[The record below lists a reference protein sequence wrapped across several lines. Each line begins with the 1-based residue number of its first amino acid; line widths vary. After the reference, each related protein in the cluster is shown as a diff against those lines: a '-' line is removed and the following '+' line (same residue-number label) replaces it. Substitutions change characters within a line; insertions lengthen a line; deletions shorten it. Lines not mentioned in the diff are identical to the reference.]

1 MDFTIDPDTVAIAEA
16 VLRFVER
23 EVLPLQM
30 RHHDLLGS
38 ERTLFDASGRYVPEV
53 LALRQQVRK
62 RSAELGFYT
71 LFGDE
76 TLGGGGQGAQVMA
89 HVQEVLNHRVGP
101 AQPLG
106 QTVVLPSP
114 FTNGLSP
121 VLRHLKPD
129 IFEKYCDG
137 IASGDKTLCFGL
149 SEPDA
154 GSDVFGMKTRAVRDG
169 DEWVLTG
176 TKQWI
181 TNSPY
186 ADYAMVFALT
196 DPEAAARHK
205 GGVTGFFVD
214 TRASGFSV
222 PRIINTMGH
231 LGGDTGVIVLDG
243 VRVRDD
249 HRLGDVGRGLTAAM
263 DGVNAGRMGMAAS
276 CLGLARWGLDQAVE
290 YAKVRKTFGVPI
302 AEHQAIQLMLADSA
316 MDIYAAKTMIQNCA
330 WRVDSGRAATAQVS
344 MVKAFSTEMLGRV
357 MDRSIQIHGGM
368 GLTNEL
374 RLEEGYRFARVMR
387 IPDGTG
393 EISDAPSRANCWPD
407 RLNCRQRRSPARRN
421 QETD

>member
-1 MDFTIDPDTVAIAEA
+1 MDFTLDPDTVAIAEA

-23 EVLPLQM
+23 EVLPLQE

-76 TLGGGGQGAQVMA
+76 KLGGGGLGAQAMV
-89 HVQEVLNHRVGP
+89 HVQEALNHRVGP
-101 AQPLG
+101 AQPLA

-121 VLRHLKPD
+121 VLRHLNP
-129 IFEKYCDG
+129 EVLARYRDG

-154 GSDVFGMKTRAVRDG
+154 GSDAFGMKTRAVRDG

-214 TRASGFSV
+214 TRAPGFSV
-222 PRIINTMGH
+222 PRVINTMGH

-243 VRVRDD
+243 VRVRDEYW
-249 HRLGDVGRGLTAAM
+249 LGEVGRGLAVAM

-276 CLGLARWGLDQAVE
+276 CLGLARWALDQALE

-302 AEHQAIQLMLADSA
+302 AEHQAIQFMLADSA
-316 MDIYAAKTMIQNCA
+316 MDIYAAKAMIQNCA
-330 WRVDSGRAATAQVS
+330 WRLDSGQASTAQVS

-357 MDRSIQIHGGM
+357 MDRSIQINGGM

-374 RLEEGYRFARVMR
+374 RLEDGYRFARVMR

-393 EISDAPSRANCWPD
+393 EIQ
-407 RLNCRQRRSPARRN
+407 RLTIARQLLTGQA
-421 QETD
+421 DL

>member
-1 MDFTIDPDTVAIAEA
+1 MDFTIDSDTQAIAEA
-16 VLRFVER
+16 LLRFVER
-23 EVLPLQM
+23 EVLPLEEQH
-30 RHHDLLGS
+30 RELLGS
-38 ERTLFDASGRYVPEV
+38 ERTMFDARGRYVPEV
-53 LALRQQVRK
+53 LALRRQVRM
-62 RSAELGFYT
+62 RSAELGFYN
-71 LFGDE
+71 LFGAE
-76 TLGGGGQGAQVMA
+76 SLGGGGQGALAMA
-89 HVQEVLNHRVGP
+89 HIQEALNHRVGP
-101 AQPLG
+101 AHPLV
-106 QTVVLPSP
+106 QTVVISSP

-121 VLRHLKPD
+121 VLRYLKPEV
-129 IFEKYCDG
+129 FALYGAG
-137 IASGDKTLCFGL
+137 IASGEKTLCFGL

-169 DEWVLTG
+169 DEWVITG

-214 TRASGFSV
+214 TRAPGFAV
-222 PRIINTMGH
+222 PRVINTMGH
-231 LGGDTGVIVLDG
+231 LGGDTGVIVLEG

-249 HRLGDVGRGLTAAM
+249 HRLGEVGRGLQVAM
-263 DGVNAGRMGMAAS
+263 DGVNTGRMGMAAS
-276 CLGLARWGLDQAVE
+276 CLGLARWALDQATE

-302 AEHQAIQLMLADSA
+302 AEHQAIQFMLAESA
-316 MDIYAAKTMIQNCA
+316 MDIYAAKNMIQNCA
-330 WRVDSGRAATAQVS
+330 WRLDTGRNATAQVS

-374 RLEEGYRFARVMR
+374 RLEEGYRYARVMR
-387 IPDGTG
+387 IPDGTA
-393 EISDAPSRANCWPD
+393 EI
-407 RLNCRQRRSPARRN
+407 QRRTIAR
-421 QETD
+421 QLLGGHVDL

>member
-1 MDFTIDPDTVAIAEA
+1 MDFTTDPDTVAIAEA

-23 EVLPLQM
+23 EVLPLQE

-53 LALRQQVRK
+53 LVLRQQVRK

-76 TLGGGGQGAQVMA
+76 KLGGGGQGAQVMA
-89 HVQEVLNHRVGP
+89 HVQEALNHRVGP
-101 AQPLG
+101 AQPLV

-121 VLRHLKPD
+121 VLRHLNP
-129 IFEKYCDG
+129 EVLARYRDG

-154 GSDVFGMKTRAVRDG
+154 GSDAFGMKTRAVRDG

-214 TRASGFSV
+214 TRAPGFSV
-222 PRIINTMGH
+222 PRVINTMGH

-243 VRVRDD
+243 VRVRDE
-249 HRLGDVGRGLTAAM
+249 HRLGEVGRGLAVAM

-276 CLGLARWGLDQAVE
+276 CLGLARWALDQALE

-302 AEHQAIQLMLADSA
+302 AEHQAIQFMLADSA
-316 MDIYAAKTMIQNCA
+316 MDIYAAKAMIQNCA
-330 WRVDSGRAATAQVS
+330 WRLDSGQASTAQVS

-368 GLTNEL
+368 GLL
-374 RLEEGYRFARVMR
+374 VS
-387 IPDGTG
+387 TG
-393 EISDAPSRANCWPD
+393 VTK
-407 RLNCRQRRSPARRN
+407 QRRAYRGLVTS
-421 QETD
+421 

>member
-23 EVLPLQM
+23 EVLPLQQ

-76 TLGGGGQGAQVMA
+76 KLGGGGQGAQVMA

-101 AQPLG
+101 AQPLV

-129 IFEKYCDG
+129 IFAQYRDG

-181 TNSPY
+181 THSPY
-186 ADYAMVFALT
+186 ADHAMVFALT

-214 TRASGFSV
+214 TRAPGFSV

-243 VRVRDD
+243 VRVRND
-249 HRLGDVGRGLTAAM
+249 HRLGDVGRGLAVAM

-276 CLGLARWGLDQAVE
+276 CLGLARWALDQAVD
-290 YAKVRKTFGVPI
+290 YANVRKTFGVPI

-330 WRVDSGRAATAQVS
+330 WRLDSGRAVTAQVS

-393 EISDAPSRANCWPD
+393 EI
-407 RLNCRQRRSPARRN
+407 QRRTIAR
-421 QETD
+421 QLLTGQADM

>member
-1 MDFTIDPDTVAIAEA
+1 MDFTIDSDTVAMAEA

-23 EVLPLQM
+23 EVLPLQQ
-30 RHHDLLGS
+30 RHHHLLGS
-38 ERTLFDASGRYVPEV
+38 ERTLFDASGRYVPEA

-76 TLGGGGQGAQVMA
+76 KLGGGGQGAQVMA

-101 AQPLG
+101 PQPLV

-129 IFEKYCDG
+129 IFAHYRDG
-137 IASGDKTLCFGL
+137 IASGDKTLCFAL

-154 GSDVFGMKTRAVRDG
+154 GSDAFGMKTRAVRDG

-214 TRASGFSV
+214 TRAPGFSV

-249 HRLGDVGRGLTAAM
+249 HRLGEVGRGLAVAM

-276 CLGLARWGLDQAVE
+276 CLGLALWALDQAVE

-330 WRVDSGRAATAQVS
+330 WRLDSGRASTAQVS

-393 EISDAPSRANCWPD
+393 EI
-407 RLNCRQRRSPARRN
+407 QRRTIAR
-421 QETD
+421 QLLTGQADL

>member
-16 VLRFVER
+16 VLRFIER
-23 EVLPLQM
+23 EVLPLQQ

-76 TLGGGGQGAQVMA
+76 KLGGGGQGAQVMA

-101 AQPLG
+101 AQALV

-129 IFEKYCDG
+129 SFEQYRDG

-154 GSDVFGMKTRAVRDG
+154 GSDAFGMKTRAVRDG

-205 GGVTGFFVD
+205 GGVTGFFID
-214 TRASGFSV
+214 TRAPGFSV

-231 LGGDTGVIVLDG
+231 LGGDTGVVVLDG

-249 HRLGDVGRGLTAAM
+249 HRLGDVGRGLAVAM

-276 CLGLARWGLDQAVE
+276 CLGLARWGLDQAVN

-330 WRVDSGRAATAQVS
+330 WRLDSGRAATAQVS

-393 EISDAPSRANCWPD
+393 EI
-407 RLNCRQRRSPARRN
+407 QRRTIAR
-421 QETD
+421 QLLTGQADL

>member
-1 MDFTIDPDTVAIAEA
+1 MDFTIDSDTQAIAEA
-16 VLRFVER
+16 LLRFVER
-23 EVLPLQM
+23 EVLPLEEQH
-30 RHHDLLGS
+30 RELLGS
-38 ERTLFDASGRYVPEV
+38 ERTMFDAQGRYVPEV
-53 LALRQQVRK
+53 LALRRQVRM
-62 RSAELGFYT
+62 RSAELGFYN
-71 LFGDE
+71 LFGAE
-76 TLGGGGQGAQVMA
+76 SLGGGGQGALAMA
-89 HVQEVLNHRVGP
+89 HIQEALNHRFGP
-101 AQPLG
+101 GHPLV
-106 QTVVLPSP
+106 QTVVISSP

-121 VLRHLKPD
+121 VLRYLKPEV
-129 IFEKYCDG
+129 FALYGAG
-137 IASGDKTLCFGL
+137 IASGEKTLCFGL

-214 TRASGFSV
+214 TRAPGFSV
-222 PRIINTMGH
+222 PRVINTMGH

-249 HRLGDVGRGLTAAM
+249 HRLGEVGRGLQVAM
-263 DGVNAGRMGMAAS
+263 DGVNTGRMGMAAS
-276 CLGLARWGLDQAVE
+276 CLGLARWALDQATE

-302 AEHQAIQLMLADSA
+302 AEHQAIQFMLAESA

-330 WRVDSGRAATAQVS
+330 WRLDTGRNATAQVS
-344 MVKAFSTEMLGRV
+344 MVKAFSTEMVGRV

-387 IPDGTG
+387 IPDGTA
-393 EISDAPSRANCWPD
+393 EI
-407 RLNCRQRRSPARRN
+407 QRRTIAR
-421 QETD
+421 QLLGGHVEL

>member
-23 EVLPLQM
+23 EVLPLQQ
-30 RHHDLLGS
+30 RHQDLLGS

-76 TLGGGGQGAQVMA
+76 KLGGGGQGAQVMA

-101 AQPLG
+101 AQSLV

-154 GSDVFGMKTRAVRDG
+154 GSDVFGMKARAVRDG

-214 TRASGFSV
+214 TRALGFSV
-222 PRIINTMGH
+222 PRVINTMGH

-249 HRLGDVGRGLTAAM
+249 HRLGEVGHGLAVAM

-276 CLGLARWGLDQAVE
+276 CLGLARWALDQAVE

-330 WRVDSGRAATAQVS
+330 WRLDSGRASTAQVS

-393 EISDAPSRANCWPD
+393 EI
-407 RLNCRQRRSPARRN
+407 QRRTIAR
-421 QETD
+421 QLLTGQADL

>member
-23 EVLPLQM
+23 EVLPLQQ

-76 TLGGGGQGAQVMA
+76 KLGGGGQGAQVMA

-101 AQPLG
+101 AQPLV

-129 IFEKYCDG
+129 IFAQHRDG

-181 TNSPY
+181 THSPY
-186 ADYAMVFALT
+186 ADHAMVFALT

-214 TRASGFSV
+214 TRAPGFSV

-249 HRLGDVGRGLTAAM
+249 HRLGDVGRGLAVAM

-276 CLGLARWGLDQAVE
+276 CLGLARWALDQAVD

-330 WRVDSGRAATAQVS
+330 WRLDSGHAATAQVS

-393 EISDAPSRANCWPD
+393 EI
-407 RLNCRQRRSPARRN
+407 QRRTIAR
-421 QETD
+421 QLLTGQADL

>member
-1 MDFTIDPDTVAIAEA
+1 MDFTIEPDTVAIAEA

-23 EVLPLQM
+23 EVLPLRQ

-38 ERTLFDASGRYVPEV
+38 ERSLFDASGRYVPEG

-62 RSAELGFYT
+62 RAAELGFYT

-76 TLGGGGQGAQVMA
+76 KLGGGGQGAQVMA

-101 AQPLG
+101 AQPLV

-129 IFEKYCDG
+129 IFAKYRDG
-137 IASGDKTLCFGL
+137 IASGDKTLCFAL

-154 GSDVFGMKTRAVRDG
+154 GSDAFGMKTRAVRDG

-214 TRASGFSV
+214 TRAPGFSV

-249 HRLGDVGRGLTAAM
+249 HRLGEVGRGLAVAM
-263 DGVNAGRMGMAAS
+263 DGVNAGRLGMAAS
-276 CLGLARWGLDQAVE
+276 CLGLARWALDQAVD
-290 YAKVRKTFGVPI
+290 YAKLRKTFGVPI

-330 WRVDSGRAATAQVS
+330 WRLDSGRAATAQVS

-393 EISDAPSRANCWPD
+393 EI
-407 RLNCRQRRSPARRN
+407 QRRTIAR
-421 QETD
+421 QLLTAQADL

>member
-23 EVLPLQM
+23 EVLPLQE

-76 TLGGGGQGAQVMA
+76 KLGGGGQGAQVMV
-89 HVQEVLNHRVGP
+89 HVQEALNHRVGP
-101 AQPLG
+101 AQPLV

-121 VLRHLKPD
+121 VLRHLTP
-129 IFEKYCDG
+129 EVLARYRDG

-154 GSDVFGMKTRAVRDG
+154 GSDAFGMKTRAVRDG

-214 TRASGFSV
+214 TRAPGFSV
-222 PRIINTMGH
+222 PRVINTMGH

-243 VRVRDD
+243 VRVRDE
-249 HRLGDVGRGLTAAM
+249 HRLGEVGRGLAVAM

-276 CLGLARWGLDQAVE
+276 CLGLARWALDQALE

-302 AEHQAIQLMLADSA
+302 AEHQAIQFMLADSA
-316 MDIYAAKTMIQNCA
+316 MDIYAAKAMIQNCA
-330 WRVDSGRAATAQVS
+330 WRLDSGQASTAQVS

-393 EISDAPSRANCWPD
+393 EI
-407 RLNCRQRRSPARRN
+407 QRRTIAR
-421 QETD
+421 QLLTGQADL

>member
-1 MDFTIDPDTVAIAEA
+1 
-16 VLRFVER
+16 VER
-23 EVLPLQM
+23 EVLPLQQ

-38 ERTLFDASGRYVPEV
+38 ERSLFDASGRYVPAV

-101 AQPLG
+101 AQPLV

-129 IFEKYCDG
+129 ILAQYRDG

-154 GSDVFGMKTRAVRDG
+154 GSDVFGMRTRAVRDG

-249 HRLGDVGRGLTAAM
+249 HRLGDVGRGLAVAM

-276 CLGLARWGLDQAVE
+276 CLGLARWALDQAVD

-330 WRVDSGRAATAQVS
+330 WRLDSGHAATAQVS

-393 EISDAPSRANCWPD
+393 EI
-407 RLNCRQRRSPARRN
+407 QRRTIAR
-421 QETD
+421 QLLTGQADL

>member
-23 EVLPLQM
+23 EVMPLQQ

-38 ERTLFDASGRYVPEV
+38 ERTLFDASGRYVPEAM
-53 LALRQQVRK
+53 ALRQQVRK

-76 TLGGGGQGAQVMA
+76 KLGGGGQGAQVMA
-89 HVQEVLNHRVGP
+89 HVQEVLNHGVGP
-101 AQPLG
+101 AQPLV

-121 VLRHLKPD
+121 VLRHLKQD
-129 IFEKYCDG
+129 IFAQYRDG

-154 GSDVFGMKTRAVRDG
+154 GSDVFGMQTRAVRDG

-196 DPEAAARHK
+196 DPEAAAGHK

-249 HRLGDVGRGLTAAM
+249 HRLGDVGRGLAVAM

-276 CLGLARWGLDQAVE
+276 CLGLARWALDQAVD

-316 MDIYAAKTMIQNCA
+316 MDIYAARTMIQNCA
-330 WRVDSGRAATAQVS
+330 WRLDTGRAANAQVS

-393 EISDAPSRANCWPD
+393 EI
-407 RLNCRQRRSPARRN
+407 QRRTIAR
-421 QETD
+421 QLLTGQADL

>member
-23 EVLPLQM
+23 EVLPLQE

-38 ERTLFDASGRYVPEV
+38 ERTLFDATGRYVPEV

-76 TLGGGGQGAQVMA
+76 KLGGGGQGAQVMA

-101 AQPLG
+101 AQPLV

-121 VLRHLKPD
+121 VLRHLNPEVLD
-129 IFEKYCDG
+129 RHRDG

-214 TRASGFSV
+214 TRTPGFTV
-222 PRIINTMGH
+222 PRVINTMGH
-231 LGGDTGVIVLDG
+231 LGGDTGVVVLDG
-243 VRVRDD
+243 VRVRDEY
-249 HRLGDVGRGLTAAM
+249 RLGEVGRGLAVAM

-276 CLGLARWGLDQAVE
+276 CLGLARWALDQAVE

-302 AEHQAIQLMLADSA
+302 ADHQAIQLMLADSA
-316 MDIYAAKTMIQNCA
+316 MDVYAAKAMIQNCA
-330 WRVDSGRAATAQVS
+330 WRLDSGQASTAQVS

-393 EISDAPSRANCWPD
+393 EI
-407 RLNCRQRRSPARRN
+407 QRRTIAR
-421 QETD
+421 QLLAGHADL

>member
-1 MDFTIDPDTVAIAEA
+1 MDFTTDPDTVAIAEA

-23 EVLPLQM
+23 EVLPLQE

-53 LALRQQVRK
+53 LVLRQQVRK

-76 TLGGGGQGAQVMA
+76 KLGGGGQGAQVMA
-89 HVQEVLNHRVGP
+89 HVQEALNHRVGP
-101 AQPLG
+101 AQPLV

-121 VLRHLKPD
+121 VLRHLNP
-129 IFEKYCDG
+129 EVLARYRDG

-154 GSDVFGMKTRAVRDG
+154 GSDAFGMKTRAVRDG

-214 TRASGFSV
+214 TRAPGFSV
-222 PRIINTMGH
+222 PRVINTMGH

-243 VRVRDD
+243 VRVRDE
-249 HRLGDVGRGLTAAM
+249 HRLGEVGRGLAVAM

-276 CLGLARWGLDQAVE
+276 CLGLARWALDQALE

-302 AEHQAIQLMLADSA
+302 AEHQAIQFMLADSA
-316 MDIYAAKTMIQNCA
+316 MDIYAAKAMIQNCA
-330 WRVDSGRAATAQVS
+330 WRLDSGQASTAQVS

-393 EISDAPSRANCWPD
+393 EI
-407 RLNCRQRRSPARRN
+407 QRRTIAR
-421 QETD
+421 QLLTGQADL

>member
-23 EVLPLQM
+23 EVLPLQE

-38 ERTLFDASGRYVPEV
+38 ERTLFDATGRYVPEV

-76 TLGGGGQGAQVMA
+76 KLGGGGQGAQVMA

-101 AQPLG
+101 AQPLV

-121 VLRHLKPD
+121 VLRHLNPEVLD
-129 IFEKYCDG
+129 RHRDG

-214 TRASGFSV
+214 TRTPGFTV
-222 PRIINTMGH
+222 PRVINTMGH
-231 LGGDTGVIVLDG
+231 LGGDTGVVVLDG
-243 VRVRDD
+243 VRVRDEY
-249 HRLGDVGRGLTAAM
+249 RLGEVGRGLAVAM

-276 CLGLARWGLDQAVE
+276 CLGLARWALDQATE
-290 YAKVRKTFGVPI
+290 YAKARKSFGGPT
-302 AEHQAIQLMLADSA
+302 ADHQAIQLMLADSA
-316 MDIYAAKTMIQNCA
+316 MDVYAAKAMIQNCA
-330 WRVDSGRAATAQVS
+330 WRLDSGQASTAQVS

-393 EISDAPSRANCWPD
+393 EI
-407 RLNCRQRRSPARRN
+407 QRRTIAR
-421 QETD
+421 QLLAGHADL

>member
-23 EVLPLQM
+23 EVLPLQQ
-30 RHHDLLGS
+30 RHHDLLAS

-76 TLGGGGQGAQVMA
+76 KLGGGGQGAQVMA

-101 AQPLG
+101 AQALV

-129 IFEKYCDG
+129 IFEQYRDG

-154 GSDVFGMKTRAVRDG
+154 GSDAFGMKTRAVRDG

-214 TRASGFSV
+214 TRVPGFSV

-249 HRLGDVGRGLTAAM
+249 HRLGDVGRGLAVAM

-276 CLGLARWGLDQAVE
+276 CLGLARWGLDQAVD

-330 WRVDSGRAATAQVS
+330 WRLDSGRAATAQVS

-393 EISDAPSRANCWPD
+393 EI
-407 RLNCRQRRSPARRN
+407 QRRTIAR
-421 QETD
+421 QLLTGQADL

>member
-23 EVLPLQM
+23 EVLPLQQ
-30 RHHDLLGS
+30 RHHDLLAS

-76 TLGGGGQGAQVMA
+76 KLGGGGQGAQVMA

-101 AQPLG
+101 AQALV

-129 IFEKYCDG
+129 IFEQYRDG

-154 GSDVFGMKTRAVRDG
+154 GSDAFGMKTRAVRDG

-214 TRASGFSV
+214 THAPGFSV

-249 HRLGDVGRGLTAAM
+249 HRLGDVGRGLAVAM

-330 WRVDSGRAATAQVS
+330 WRLDSGRAATAQVS

-393 EISDAPSRANCWPD
+393 EI
-407 RLNCRQRRSPARRN
+407 QRRTIAR
-421 QETD
+421 QLLTGQADL

>member
-23 EVLPLQM
+23 EVLPLQQ

-76 TLGGGGQGAQVMA
+76 KLGGGGQGAQVMA
-89 HVQEVLNHRVGP
+89 HVQEVLNHHVGP
-101 AQPLG
+101 AQPLV

-129 IFEKYCDG
+129 IFAQYRDG

-186 ADYAMVFALT
+186 ADHAMVFALT

-214 TRASGFSV
+214 TRAPGFSV

-249 HRLGDVGRGLTAAM
+249 HRLGDVGRGLAVAM

-276 CLGLARWGLDQAVE
+276 CLGLARWALDQAVD

-330 WRVDSGRAATAQVS
+330 WRLDSGHAATAQVS

-393 EISDAPSRANCWPD
+393 EI
-407 RLNCRQRRSPARRN
+407 QRRTIAR
-421 QETD
+421 QLLTGQADL

>member
-1 MDFTIDPDTVAIAEA
+1 MDFTIDADTQAIAEA
-16 VLRFVER
+16 LLRFVER
-23 EVLPLQM
+23 EVLPLEEQH
-30 RHHDLLGS
+30 RDLLGS
-38 ERTLFDASGRYVPEV
+38 ERTMFDAQGRYVPEV
-53 LALRQQVRK
+53 LALRRQVRM
-62 RSAELGFYT
+62 RSAELGFYN
-71 LFGDE
+71 LFGAE
-76 TLGGGGQGAQVMA
+76 SLGGGGQGALAMA
-89 HVQEVLNHRVGP
+89 HIQEALNHRVGP
-101 AQPLG
+101 GHPLV
-106 QTVVLPSP
+106 QTVVISSP

-121 VLRHLKPD
+121 MLRYLKPEV
-129 IFEKYCDG
+129 FALYGAG
-137 IASGDKTLCFGL
+137 IASGEKTLCFGL

-169 DEWVLTG
+169 DEWVITG

-214 TRASGFSV
+214 TRAPGFSV
-222 PRIINTMGH
+222 PRVINTMGH
-231 LGGDTGVIVLDG
+231 LGGDTGVIVLEG

-249 HRLGDVGRGLTAAM
+249 HRLGEVGRGLNVAM
-263 DGVNAGRMGMAAS
+263 DGVNTGRMGMAAS
-276 CLGLARWGLDQAVE
+276 CLGLARWALDQATE

-302 AEHQAIQLMLADSA
+302 AEHQAIQFMLAESA
-316 MDIYAAKTMIQNCA
+316 MDIYAAKNMIQNCA
-330 WRVDSGRAATAQVS
+330 WRLDTGRNATAQVS

-387 IPDGTG
+387 IPDGTA
-393 EISDAPSRANCWPD
+393 EI
-407 RLNCRQRRSPARRN
+407 QRRTIAR
-421 QETD
+421 QLLGGHVDL

>member
-23 EVLPLQM
+23 EVLPLQQ
-30 RHHDLLGS
+30 RHQDLLGS

-76 TLGGGGQGAQVMA
+76 KLGGGGQGAQVMA

-101 AQPLG
+101 AQPLV

-276 CLGLARWGLDQAVE
+276 CLGLARWALDQAVE
-290 YAKVRKTFGVPI
+290 YAKVRKTFGVAI

-330 WRVDSGRAATAQVS
+330 WRLDSGRASTAQVS

-393 EISDAPSRANCWPD
+393 EI
-407 RLNCRQRRSPARRN
+407 QRRTIAR
-421 QETD
+421 QLLTGQADL

>member
-23 EVLPLQM
+23 EVLPLQE

-76 TLGGGGQGAQVMA
+76 KLGGGGQGAQVMV
-89 HVQEVLNHRVGP
+89 HVQEALNHRVGP
-101 AQPLG
+101 AQPLV

-121 VLRHLKPD
+121 VLRHLTP
-129 IFEKYCDG
+129 EVLARYRDG

-169 DEWVLTG
+169 GEWVLTG

-214 TRASGFSV
+214 TRAPGFSV
-222 PRIINTMGH
+222 PRVINTMGH
-231 LGGDTGVIVLDG
+231 LGGDTGVVVLDG
-243 VRVRDD
+243 VRVRDEY
-249 HRLGDVGRGLTAAM
+249 RLGEVGRGLAVAM

-276 CLGLARWGLDQAVE
+276 CLGLARWALDQAVE

-302 AEHQAIQLMLADSA
+302 ADHQAIQFMLADSA
-316 MDIYAAKTMIQNCA
+316 MDIYAAKAMIQNCA
-330 WRVDSGRAATAQVS
+330 WRLDSGQASTAQVS
-344 MVKAFSTEMLGRV
+344 MVKAFATEMLGRV

-393 EISDAPSRANCWPD
+393 EI
-407 RLNCRQRRSPARRN
+407 QRRTIAR
-421 QETD
+421 QLLTGQADL

>member
-1 MDFTIDPDTVAIAEA
+1 MDFIIDPDTVAIAEA

-23 EVLPLQM
+23 EVLPLQQ
-30 RHHDLLGS
+30 RHHELLGS

-76 TLGGGGQGAQVMA
+76 KLGGGGQGAQVMA

-101 AQPLG
+101 AQPLV

-129 IFEKYCDG
+129 IFEQYRDG

-154 GSDVFGMKTRAVRDG
+154 GSDAFGMKTRAVRDG

-196 DPEAAARHK
+196 DPEAAARHL

-214 TRASGFSV
+214 TRAPGFSV

-249 HRLGDVGRGLTAAM
+249 HRLGEVGRGLAVAM

-276 CLGLARWGLDQAVE
+276 CLGLARWALDQAVE

-316 MDIYAAKTMIQNCA
+316 MDIYAAKTTIQNCA
-330 WRVDSGRAATAQVS
+330 WRIDSGLASTAQVS

-393 EISDAPSRANCWPD
+393 EI
-407 RLNCRQRRSPARRN
+407 QRRTIAR
-421 QETD
+421 QLLTGQADL

>member
-23 EVLPLQM
+23 EVLPLQQ

-76 TLGGGGQGAQVMA
+76 KLGGGGQGAQVMA
-89 HVQEVLNHRVGP
+89 HVQEVLNHHVGP
-101 AQPLG
+101 AQPLV

-129 IFEKYCDG
+129 IFAQYRDG

-186 ADYAMVFALT
+186 ADHAMVFALT

-214 TRASGFSV
+214 TRAPGFSV

-249 HRLGDVGRGLTAAM
+249 HRLGEVGRGLAVAM
-263 DGVNAGRMGMAAS
+263 DGVNAGRLGMAAS
-276 CLGLARWGLDQAVE
+276 CLGLARWALDQAVD
-290 YAKVRKTFGVPI
+290 YAKLRKTFGVPI

-330 WRVDSGRAATAQVS
+330 WRLDSGRAATAQVS

-393 EISDAPSRANCWPD
+393 EI
-407 RLNCRQRRSPARRN
+407 QRRTIAR
-421 QETD
+421 QLLTAQADL

>member
-23 EVLPLQM
+23 EVLPLQQ

-38 ERTLFDASGRYVPEV
+38 ERSLFDASGRYVPEV

-76 TLGGGGQGAQVMA
+76 KLGGGGQGAQVMA

-101 AQPLG
+101 AQPLV

-129 IFEKYCDG
+129 IFAQYRDG

-154 GSDVFGMKTRAVRDG
+154 GSDVFGMRTRAVRDG

-214 TRASGFSV
+214 TRAPGFSV

-249 HRLGDVGRGLTAAM
+249 HRLGEVGRGLAVAM

-276 CLGLARWGLDQAVE
+276 CLGLARWALDQAVD
-290 YAKVRKTFGVPI
+290 YAKLRKTFGVPI

-330 WRVDSGRAATAQVS
+330 WRLDSGRAATAQVS

-393 EISDAPSRANCWPD
+393 EI
-407 RLNCRQRRSPARRN
+407 QRRTIAR
-421 QETD
+421 QLLTGQADL